1 MIEAISAIKTASAAS
16 ALVNLTPTPAP
27 LSAASTTFLQA
38 MGRGLASLN
47 QSMNAADSA
56 ILQAASGK
64 AISPHELMVTLER
77 SRFELQFAVEVRNR
91 ALEAYQEVIRM
102 QV

>member
-1 MIEAISAIKTASAAS
+1 MIEAITAVKS
-16 ALVNLTPTPAP
+16 ALATSPLMLTTPLVNTPAP
-27 LSAASTTFLQA
+27 AQSSFLQA
-38 MGRGLASLN
+38 MEKSLASLN
-47 QSMNAADSA
+47 QAMNAADSA
-56 ILQAASGK
+56 IMQAASGK

-91 ALEAYQEVIRM
+91 ALESYQEVIRM